1 VNASFCHIALGALW
15 AVWFYPFLFRAPL
28 RQKRA
33 NITVAAPTRIGL
45 LCETSAIVFALV
57 MHRPLGEPIAPAGFI
72 AAVILAAVA
81 IRMAFGAVKHLGR
94 QFRLHAGLYHDH
106 ELVRTGP
113 YALVRH
119 PIYAALLAMLLA
131 TILIVT
137 PWKWAA
143 VSLLVYITGTEIRV
157 RSEEKLL
164 AARFGHEFR
173 AYQSRVPAYIPF
185 VR

>member
-1 VNASFCHIALGALW
+1 MNASLCHIALGVVW

-33 NITVAAPTRIGL
+33 NITVVAPTRIGL
-45 LCETSAIVFALV
+45 LCETSAILFALL
-57 MHRPLGEPIAPAGFI
+57 MHQPIGDPVSRVRFG
-72 AAVILAAVA
+72 AAMILAVVA
-81 IRMAFGAVKHLGR
+81 ILMAFSSVKHLGR

-106 ELVRTGP
+106 ELVRTGV
-113 YALVRH
+113 YAVVRH

-143 VSLLVYITGTEIRV
+143 VSLLIFVIGTEIRV
-157 RSEEKLL
+157 RTEDKLL
-164 AARFGHEFR
+164 ASRFGPEFR
-173 AYQSRVPAYIPF
+173 EYQSRVPAYIPF